1 MVKNE
6 SYKLLPDKRGA
17 VWDLVMYVPVVVV
30 LISLALQLWYGGTYK
45 NFAYVLIFAASF
57 IFFIGA
63 NRILSSRLMVLPGA
77 PSSLELEKKSVAVV
91 LKNDERVELVR
102 ELRYFPDYA
111 GKSFGL
117 TGVDLSGKKR
127 QFVFHKAQFGE
138 ESRFTGVRSRLAIY
152 K

>member
-1 MVKNE
+1 MANNDD
-6 SYKLLPDKRGA
+6 YQLLPDKRGA
-17 VWDLVMYVPVVVV
+17 AWDLMMYVPVVVV
-30 LISLALQLWYGGTYK
+30 LVSFALQLWYGGTYK
-45 NFAYVLIFAASF
+45 NFAYVLIFAATF
-57 IFFIGA
+57 IFFTGA
-63 NRILSSRLMVLPGA
+63 NRILASRLMVLPGA
-77 PSSLELEKKSVAVV
+77 PRSLELDKKSVTIV

-102 ELRYFPDYA
+102 ELRYFSDYA

-138 ESRFTGVRSRLAIY
+138 ESRFTGIRSRLAVY

>member
-1 MVKNE
+1 MAKNDDYE
-6 SYKLLPDKRGA
+6 LLPDKRGA
-17 VWDLVMYVPVVVV
+17 AWDLMMYVPVVVV
-30 LISLALQLWYGGTYK
+30 LVSFALQLWYGGTYK
-45 NFAYVLIFAASF
+45 NFAYVLIFAATF

-63 NRILSSRLMVLPGA
+63 NRILASRLMVLPGA
-77 PSSLELEKKSVAVV
+77 PRLLELDKKSVTVV

-102 ELRYFPDYA
+102 ELRYFSDYA

-138 ESRFTGVRSRLAIY
+138 ESRFTGIRSRLAVY